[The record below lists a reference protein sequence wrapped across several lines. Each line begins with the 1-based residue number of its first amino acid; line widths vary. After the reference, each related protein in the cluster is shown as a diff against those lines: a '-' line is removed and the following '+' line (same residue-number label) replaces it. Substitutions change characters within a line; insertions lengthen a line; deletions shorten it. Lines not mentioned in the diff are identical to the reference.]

1 MREVAREL
9 LKEYSSGF
17 TVVVRALPGAAEI
30 NWDQLRT
37 ELRSSVLTG
46 VKKTA
51 G

>member
-1 MREVAREL
+1 MREIAREL
-9 LKEYSSGF
+9 LKEHSSGF

-30 NWDQLRT
+30 NWANLQN
-37 ELRSSVLTG
+37 ELRSSVATG

>member
-1 MREVAREL
+1 MRAISREI

-30 NWDQLRT
+30 DWAQLQN
-37 ELRSSVLTG
+37 ELRSSVATG